1 MVESNNLEKAS
12 QLPSLNGLKLSSS
25 SENVAIKIATKEPT
39 YDDEG
44 PPKQYQDFKILDLNA
59 FKNEMRK
66 MTTIFNCQKTYKVTT
81 H

>member
-44 PPKQYQDFKILDLNA
+44 PPKQYQDFKILD
-59 FKNEMRK
+59 
-66 MTTIFNCQKTYKVTT
+66 
-81 H
+81 